1 MERQNS
7 TIGRDLLCSIP
18 SYKQQWQVSQVD
30 STKIALFLLDLR
42 WVPLAR
48 KFEFV
53 REEIDEIVYV
63 HNHEMQRYEFMSRWN
78 GKYGKGAT
86 YGIFLEALCELEQ
99 FECMDQICILLKKQT
114 EPGSPPATAL
124 DVYEDRLKQ
133 EYLRY
138 ELQAIV
144 KWPPLPNE
152 RFINLAMIKEP
163 RTIRRGIDAA
173 FISKLTQGNIDG
185 AMKERIPIRLEE
197 LFGIKPA
204 QGSIVLVEG
213 APGSGKTTL
222 CWHICR
228 KWGEGELFQQ
238 FSHILLVQLRDPYVQ
253 RAKSFAEILPFSNRM
268 DGSVREM
275 KEKRGNGMLIILE
288 GWDQL
293 PEALQDKSIFHDLIA
308 RSPYNHDIL
317 HEAFILVTSRSSV
330 SGNLQPLVNMRVEI
344 LGFDQG
350 QIESYICASLES
362 TPQKT
367 DPELLLTKIR
377 QYPKLQSSCYL
388 PLNLT
393 LIVYMF
399 VFEQRIPDTF
409 CSIIIELTLN
419 CLYHYRINTFD
430 LNDTF
435 NTFSDLPDDI
445 KPKFQNLCK
454 LAYDNTMQEK
464 YSFSD
469 RNIPSLGLLQ
479 RVQSIVGRGGEITQY
494 FLHSSLRELCAAIH
508 ISMQSIAEQESII
521 SMLFQQK
528 KNDFVLCFYSALTKW
543 ENESV
548 RKVFFSHSD
557 IALKNASKVFFGSTR
572 TYLLTPGYLFVAAF
586 INRVIVEIFS
596 LVRQK
601 KFLRKG
607 IKWSGSIENKIM
619 SFGFEAFVPFFLET
633 FGAFGKEVLNVY
645 RTKNMPCDMNGL
657 YDTMLNLLLAKVKDG
672 IIEEESLGTQDVR
685 LQEEQ
690 PFMDY
695 QEDLACLEYPEELD
709 EYQDEYQE
717 KLNELET
724 LVLDEIRDEMLEDF
738 SIRFDKE
745 IETFLLRED
754 DSHTTLMIQCI
765 HETQNPQLYDII
777 QPEFVFAG
785 ILKTSD
791 LLALQSITENNS
803 CKLQT
808 LRLNTYIRPADLPL
822 LIDIIQKNSTVTV
835 LGLDIGPY
843 NGMLIETIL
852 HKLHIKKIHYNWDIN
867 DDEDIIKSCELLFS
881 SLMGNQH
888 LELLHLGAEVGNYG
902 AQVFTQVLNS
912 TRLREVDL
920 FCCEIKEEGIIAISQ
935 CLARNV
941 FLNTLHLDGNQ
952 ITSTALHIL
961 SESLRVNNSLKVL
974 GIAEHPTKTKLSVG
988 DLVLFIR
995 DLRYNSSLICLVI
1008 HSSLLNE
1015 PSLHRAVNSVNFTR
1029 DGRWQPRLA
1038 IDDHYTLNYT
1048 PEIYN
1053 SRARTPGLSV
1063 LHFKSINSTVI
1074 ATNFTGDYLIENVS
1088 IQVWH
1093 QTLVSS
1099 LQFID
1104 QSKAIRNM
1112 CLSQIVRPNSRTVS
1126 INISERIMKSQY
1138 SVELHPFRALL
1149 LYMQYVDGSLCIT
1162 QQKALK
1168 PTTGSYCIESIDSY
1182 QNTTIIEECMGNIV
1196 RHMML
1201 PLCTCMDRGELCS
1214 RCTFIITKYTSRV
1227 PKCREDCYECTI
1239 QSLGLLL
1246 SVISNRFSVCQAV
1259 RDRVYTCVYS
1269 EQSHL
1274 CVSIPPLYI
1283 VNDVITKDFCKHSS
1297 MFSVLFEF
1305 LFSTSSFLH
1314 MFIPSQL

>member
-1 MERQNS
+1 MHRSLVSSKKSLPTKLGEYMEQQNS
-7 TIGRDLLCSIP
+7 TIGRDPLRSIP
-18 SYKQQWQVSQVD
+18 FYKQKWQVSQVD
-30 STKIALFLLDLR
+30 STKIALHLLDLR

-48 KFEFV
+48 KFRFV
-53 REEIDEIVYV
+53 QEEIDEIQSVYT
-63 HNHEMQRYEFMSRWN
+63 HEMQRYEFMSRWN
-78 GKYGKGAT
+78 GKYGKRAT
-86 YGIFLEALCELEQ
+86 YEIFLKALRELEL
-99 FECMDQICILLKKQT
+99 FDCMDKICILLKKQT

-124 DVYEDRLKQ
+124 DMYEDRLKQ

-163 RTIRRGIDAA
+163 RTIRRGVDAE
-173 FISKLTQGNIDG
+173 FISKLTQGNVDG
-185 AMKERIPIRLEE
+185 VMKKRIPIRLEE
-197 LFGIKPA
+197 LLGIKPA

-275 KEKRGNGMLIILE
+275 KEKRGKGVLIILE

-293 PEALQDKSIFHDLIA
+293 PEALQAKSIFHDLIA

-344 LGFDQG
+344 LGFDQC

-393 LIVYMF
+393 LIMYMF

-419 CLYHYRINTFD
+419 CLYHYRMKTFE

-435 NTFSDLPDDI
+435 NTFNDLPDDI
-445 KPKFQNLCK
+445 KPQFQDLCK

-494 FLHSSLRELCAAIH
+494 FLHSSLRELCAAVH
-508 ISMQSIAEQESII
+508 ISIQSIAEQESII

-528 KNDFVLCFYSALTKW
+528 KNDFVLFFYSALTKW

-557 IALKNASKVFFGSTR
+557 IALKNASKIFFGLRLTR
-572 TYLLTPGYLFVAAF
+572 LLTPGFLFAVEF
-586 INRVIVEIFS
+586 MNSVIIDIFC

-601 KFLRKG
+601 KFSRKE
-607 IKWSGSIENKIM
+607 IKPTKIYTR
-619 SFGFEAFVPFFLET
+619 FIEAFGRYFLET
-633 FGAFGKEVLNVY
+633 CGAFGKEILNVY
-645 RTKNMPCDMNGL
+645 RTRNMPYDMDVL
-657 YDTMLNLLLAKVKDG
+657 HDTMLNLMLPKVLDRIVK
-672 IIEEESLGTQDVR
+672 EESLDNQDVK
-685 LQEEQ
+685 LQEFQKFLNGSLSENN
-690 PFMDY
+690 
-695 QEDLACLEYPEELD
+695 QEDSLYLELPDLEELLPPYLEELPNIGNLQDLEDLQYLEDSD
-709 EYQDEYQE
+709 EFQE
-717 KLNELET
+717 KVDKRET
-724 LVLDEIRDEMLEDF
+724 LALDEFRDDMHKMSCEIDGLNWQAKEM
-738 SIRFDKE
+738 
-745 IETFLLRED
+745 ETYFLRED
-754 DSHTTLMIQCI
+754 DSHTKLMIQCI
-765 HETQNPQLYDII
+765 HEAQNPQLYDII

-785 ILKTSD
+785 VLKTSD

-808 LRLNTYIRPADLPL
+808 LRLNTFIHQADLPL
-822 LIDIIQKNSTVTV
+822 LIDIIQKNATVTV

-852 HKLHIKKIHYNWDIN
+852 HKSHIRTIHYNWDIQHN
-867 DDEDIIKSCELLFS
+867 EDIITSCNLLFS

-888 LELLHLGAEVGNYG
+888 LELLHLGAKVGNYG
-902 AQVFTQVLNS
+902 AQLLSQVLNS

-920 FCCEIKEEGIIAISQ
+920 SCCGIEEEGIVAILQ
-935 CLARNV
+935 CLASNV

-974 GIAEHPTKTKLSVG
+974 GIAEHPTITKLSVG
-988 DLVLFIR
+988 DLALFIR

-1015 PSLHRAVNSVNFTR
+1015 PSLRRAVNSVNFTR
-1029 DGRWQPRLA
+1029 DGRRQPRLA

-1048 PEIYN
+1048 PEIYD
-1053 SRARTPGLSV
+1053 TCTWIPGLRALKV
-1063 LHFKSINSTVI
+1063 LHLKSINSTV
-1074 ATNFTGDYLIENVS
+1074 NVSKFTGE
-1088 IQVWH
+1088 
-1093 QTLVSS
+1093 
-1099 LQFID
+1099 
-1104 QSKAIRNM
+1104 
-1112 CLSQIVRPNSRTVS
+1112 
-1126 INISERIMKSQY
+1126 
-1138 SVELHPFRALL
+1138 PFRALI
-1149 LYMQYVDGSLCIT
+1149 LYIQYVDGSLCIT
-1162 QQKALK
+1162 QEKALK
-1168 PTTGSYCIESIDSY
+1168 PTTCSYCIESIDSY
-1182 QNTTIIEECMGNIV
+1182 QNTILIEECMGNIV
-1196 RHMML
+1196 EDMML
-1201 PLCTCMDRGELCS
+1201 PLSIHIDRGELCS
-1214 RCTFIITKYTSRV
+1214 RCMFIIMKIPLYH
-1227 PKCREDCYECTI
+1227 YECTI

-1246 SVISNRFSVCQAV
+1246 SVISNRFNVCQAV
-1259 RDRVYTCVYS
+1259 QDRVYTCVYS

-1283 VNDVITKDFCKHSS
+1283 VNDVITKDFCKYSS
-1297 MFSVLFEF
+1297 MFSVLFQF

-1314 MFIPSQL
+1314 NFITSRL

>member
-1 MERQNS
+1 MHRSLESSKKLLPTKLGEYMEQQNS
-7 TIGRDLLCSIP
+7 TIGRDLLRSIP
-18 SYKQQWQVSQVD
+18 FYKQRWQVSQVD
-30 STKIALFLLDLR
+30 STKIALLLDFT

-48 KFEFV
+48 KFRFV
-53 REEIDEIVYV
+53 QEEIDEIKNLYT
-63 HNHEMQRYEFMSRWN
+63 HNHEIQRFEFMSRWN
-78 GKYGKGAT
+78 GKYGKRAT
-86 YGIFLEALCELEQ
+86 YGIFLKALCELKQ
-99 FECMDQICILLKKQT
+99 FDCMDEICILLKKQT

-163 RTIRRGIDAA
+163 RTIRRGIDAE
-173 FISKLTQGNIDG
+173 FISKLTQGNVDG
-185 AMKERIPIRLEE
+185 VMKKRIPIRLEE

-268 DGSVREM
+268 DGSVKEM
-275 KEKRGNGMLIILE
+275 KEKRGKGVLIILE

-293 PEALQDKSIFHDLIA
+293 PEALQAKSIFYDLIA

-330 SGNLQPLVNMRVEI
+330 SGNLQPLVDMRVEI
-344 LGFDQG
+344 LGFDQC
-350 QIESYICASLES
+350 QIESYIRASLES

-393 LIVYMF
+393 LIMYMF

-409 CSIIIELTLN
+409 CSIIIELALN
-419 CLYHYRINTFD
+419 CLYHYRMNTFELKD
-430 LNDTF
+430 EF
-435 NTFSDLPDDI
+435 NTFNDLPDDI
-445 KPKFQNLCK
+445 KPQFHNLCK
-454 LAYDNTMQEK
+454 LAYDNTIQEK
-464 YSFSD
+464 YFFSD
-469 RNIPSLGLLQ
+469 PEIPSLGLLQ

-508 ISMQSIAEQESII
+508 ISMQPIAEQESIVCT
-521 SMLFQQK
+521 LFQEK
-528 KNDFVLCFYSALTKW
+528 KNSFVLCFYSALTKW

-548 RKVFFSHSD
+548 RKLFFSYSD
-557 IALKNASKVFFGSTR
+557 IALKNTSKVFFGSK
-572 TYLLTPGYLFVAAF
+572 LTPLISPGRMFFEEAMK
-586 INRVIVEIFS
+586 RMVITKF
-596 LVRQK
+596 
-601 KFLRKG
+601 KFLKKAKNSRKG
-607 IKWSGSIENKIM
+607 VKM
-619 SFGFEAFVPFFLET
+619 SAIAKELRIFLFNAIAPIVLET
-633 FGAFGKEVLNVY
+633 QGSFGKELVSVHGNG
-645 RTKNMPCDMNGL
+645 KIPCD
-657 YDTMLNLLLAKVKDG
+657 LNAIADSMKNIMFTKMQDG
-672 IIEEESLGTQDVR
+672 IIEQDVR
-685 LQEEQ
+685 LQAELQAEVHV
-690 PFMDY
+690 PSMKSF
-695 QEDLACLEYPEELD
+695 QEDLIYLDGSDESQERLD
-709 EYQDEYQE
+709 ELE
-717 KLNELET
+717 KLDLDQIQKDELKF
-724 LVLDEIRDEMLEDF
+724 LEMFESGFLI
-738 SIRFDKE
+738 SSKE
-745 IETFLLRED
+745 IATALLYED
-754 DSHTTLMIQCI
+754 DSHTKLVIQCI
-765 HETQNPQLYDII
+765 HESQNPQLSEII

-785 ILKTSD
+785 MLKRSD

-808 LRLNTYIRPADLPL
+808 LRLNTFIHQADLPL
-822 LIDIIQKNSTVTV
+822 LIDIIQKNTTITV

-852 HKLHIKKIHYNWDIN
+852 HTSHIRTIHYNWDIEHN
-867 DDEDIIKSCELLFS
+867 EDIITSCELLFS

-888 LELLHLGAEVGNYG
+888 LELLHLGTKVGNYG

-920 FCCEIKEEGIIAISQ
+920 SCCGIEEEGIVAILQ
-935 CLARNV
+935 CLASNV

-974 GIAEHPTKTKLSVG
+974 GIAEHPTKTKLSVE
-988 DLVLFIR
+988 DLALFIR

-1008 HSSLLNE
+1008 HISLLNE

-1029 DGRWQPRLA
+1029 DGRRQPRLA
-1038 IDDHYTLNYT
+1038 IDDHYTLNCT

-1053 SRARTPGLSV
+1053 TCTWIPGLRALKV
-1063 LHFKSINSTVI
+1063 LHLKSINSTV
-1074 ATNFTGDYLIENVS
+1074 NVSKFTGE
-1088 IQVWH
+1088 
-1093 QTLVSS
+1093 
-1099 LQFID
+1099 
-1104 QSKAIRNM
+1104 
-1112 CLSQIVRPNSRTVS
+1112 
-1126 INISERIMKSQY
+1126 
-1138 SVELHPFRALL
+1138 PFRALI
-1149 LYMQYVDGSLCIT
+1149 LYIQYVDGSLCIT
-1162 QQKALK
+1162 QQKAFK
-1168 PTTGSYCIESIDSY
+1168 PTTCSYCIESY
-1182 QNTTIIEECMGNIV
+1182 QNTILIEECMGNIV
-1196 RHMML
+1196 EDMML
-1201 PLCTCMDRGELCS
+1201 PLSIHIDRGKLCS
-1214 RCTFIITKYTSRV
+1214 RCMFIIMKV
-1227 PKCREDCYECTI
+1227 PLYRYECTI

-1246 SVISNRFSVCQAV
+1246 SVISNRFNVCQAV
-1259 RDRVYTCVYS
+1259 QDHVYTCVYS

-1283 VNDVITKDFCKHSS
+1283 VNDVIIKDVCKHSS

-1314 MFIPSQL
+1314 NFITSRL